1 MPRIPLVLPQELTPE
16 QREAYDSSPG
26 GKMDFFL
33 LLAHAKTLYPG
44 FRSLTQAIF
53 SQLSVPPMEREIFVL
68 ATVHLDRGAYQ
79 WAQHVQIASEM
90 GIPQAKI
97 DAIASDRFGDAIFND
112 RERALLAFT
121 RQVVRA
127 VRVDDYVFR
136 EVASFYDARQ
146 IVESIYTIGCYMMI
160 LRVSEIAELKVD
172 AVHGAAL
179 VRSAVAAQ
187 KDADG

>member
-1 MPRIPLVLPQELTPE
+1 
-16 QREAYDSSPG
+16 
-26 GKMDFFL
+26 
-33 LLAHAKTLYPG
+33 
-44 FRSLTQAIF
+44 
-53 SQLSVPPMEREIFVL
+53 
-68 ATVHLDRGAYQ
+68 
-79 WAQHVQIASEM
+79 
-90 GIPQAKI
+90 
-97 DAIASDRFGDAIFND
+97 
-112 RERALLAFT
+112 
-121 RQVVRA
+121 VVRA

-187 KDADG
+187 KNADC